1 MVPTLTWGLVRSN
14 FPFAISRTP
23 KKIHTNPKGF
33 SAHPEPDAPE
43 SGAHGGK
50 RTPHRPPS
58 HGRPFHPPHMG
69 NPQTRTNVTS
79 NQQQPTTTNDAPATN
94 RQTALEREAGIEP
107 ASLAWKAR
115 V

>member
-43 SGAHGGK
+43 SGAHGGNRARDLSLSK
-50 RTPHRPPS
+50 GVLYHLAPGTIEKP
-58 HGRPFHPPHMG
+58 
-69 NPQTRTNVTS
+69 V
-79 NQQQPTTTNDAPATN
+79 PTGQARSPNLRCP
-94 RQTALEREAGIEP
+94 GGEP
-107 ASLAWKAR
+107 ANGVGAGGGNRTRVISLEG
-115 V
+115 